1 MARSQRHI
9 VSPLALFLDISYTIA
24 VQPIVCKGE
33 HQMKST
39 IGIRPYSLILTF
51 ILALMITTP
60 ASAQGPVTGDTIP
73 AGTQVDHD
81 VILVG
86 QNVTIDGTVNGN
98 AFILG
103 NQVTINGTVDGSIVM
118 IGQNAGIGGTVSGTV
133 YAAAMTLALDP
144 QSLIQ
149 RDLYVVTISLTS
161 GDQSVIGRDLYAI
174 GLDSGLNGSVGRN
187 LHTVIGPIQLYN
199 GLMTL
204 LGYDNLTIKLH
215 FENPQPANGS
225 NGSRI
230 STPHLA
236 RLRNLESATTSFDW
250 GKWAVNL
257 LRNWLVLLVFSFLLF
272 WITRKQLERS
282 AQTMLGQVW
291 RSLGAG
297 MIALVISFSLIGVA
311 LLLSVI
317 IFAVGLG
324 LNYLGLWQISL
335 AFWGA
340 AYSCLAFSLVILW
353 FFLSYAT
360 RIIAI
365 FAVSN
370 LLFQK
375 IFHRQETWMKMIS
388 LLAGTLIFSLL
399 RAIPYIGWIIN
410 LLATVVGLG
419 AIWIIWREATGKQ
432 LPVDAVIVENKTIKS
447 RSKK

>member
-1 MARSQRHI
+1 
-9 VSPLALFLDISYTIA
+9 
-24 VQPIVCKGE
+24 
-33 HQMKST
+33 
-39 IGIRPYSLILTF
+39 
-51 ILALMITTP
+51 
-60 ASAQGPVTGDTIP
+60 
-73 AGTQVDHD
+73 
-81 VILVG
+81 
-86 QNVTIDGTVNGN
+86 
-98 AFILG
+98 
-103 NQVTINGTVDGSIVM
+103 
-118 IGQNAGIGGTVSGTV
+118 
-133 YAAAMTLALDP
+133 MTLAMDP
-144 QSLIQ
+144 QSVIQ

-161 GDQSVIGRDLYAI
+161 GDQSIIGRDLYAI

-215 FENPQPANGS
+215 FENPQPASGS
-225 NGSRI
+225 SGSRI
-230 STPHLA
+230 STLHLA
-236 RLRNLESATTSFDW
+236 RLRNLESAPTSFDW
-250 GKWAVNL
+250 GKWALTL
-257 LRNWLVLLVFSFLLF
+257 LRNWLVLLAFSFLLL
-272 WITRKQLERS
+272 WLTRKPLERS

-291 RSLGAG
+291 RSLGVG
-297 MIALVISFSLIGVA
+297 MIALVISFALIGVA

-335 AFWGA
+335 AFWGS

-365 FAVSN
+365 FTISN

-375 IFHRQETWMKMIS
+375 IFHREETWLKLIA

-419 AIWIIWREATGKQ
+419 AIWITWREATRK
-432 LPVDAVIVENKTIKS
+432 PVPVESTIAEKRVTKS

>member
-1 MARSQRHI
+1 
-9 VSPLALFLDISYTIA
+9 
-24 VQPIVCKGE
+24 
-33 HQMKST
+33 MKST
-39 IGIRPYSLILTF
+39 IAIKPYSLILTL

-60 ASAQGPVTGDTIP
+60 VNAQGPVTGDSIP

-103 NQVTINGTVDGSIVM
+103 NQVVVNGTVDGSIIL
-118 IGQNAGIGGTVSGTV
+118 IGQNAGIGGEVSGAV

-144 QSLIQ
+144 QAVIQ

-215 FENPQPANGS
+215 FEIPQPAS
-225 NGSRI
+225 SPSGSRI
-230 STPHLA
+230 STPHMA
-236 RLRNLESATTSFDW
+236 RLRSLEAAPTSFDW
-250 GKWAVNL
+250 GKWALTL
-257 LRNWLVLLVFSFLLF
+257 LRNWLVLLAFSYLLL
-272 WITRKQLERS
+272 WLTRKPLERS
-282 AQTMLGQVW
+282 AQTIIGKYW
-291 RSLGAG
+291 RSLGLG
-297 MIALVISFSLIGVA
+297 LIALVISFALIGVA

-324 LNYLGLWQISL
+324 LNYIGLWQISL

-353 FFLSYAT
+353 FILSYAT
-360 RIIAI
+360 RITAI
-365 FAVSN
+365 FTVSQ
-370 LLFQK
+370 LFFQK
-375 IFHRQETWMKMIS
+375 LFHREETWMKLLA

-399 RAIPYIGWIIN
+399 RAIPYVGWILN
-410 LLATVVGLG
+410 LVASVIGLG
-419 AIWIIWREATGKQ
+419 AIWITWREAARKPA
-432 LPVDAVIVENKTIKS
+432 PVETVIAEKRAIKL

>member
-1 MARSQRHI
+1 
-9 VSPLALFLDISYTIA
+9 
-24 VQPIVCKGE
+24 
-33 HQMKST
+33 MKST
-39 IGIRPYSLILTF
+39 IAIKPYYLILTF

-60 ASAQGPVTGDTIP
+60 ANAQGPITGDTIP
-73 AGTQVDHD
+73 VGTQVDHD

-103 NQVTINGTVDGSIVM
+103 NQVTVNGTVDGSIIL
-118 IGQNAGIGGTVSGTV
+118 IGQNAGIGGTVSGAV

-144 QSLIQ
+144 QAIIQ

-215 FENPQPANGS
+215 FENPQPASGS
-225 NGSRI
+225 SGSRI

-236 RLRNLESATTSFDW
+236 RLRSLETASTSFDW
-250 GKWAVNL
+250 GKWALTL
-257 LRNWLVLLVFSFLLF
+257 LRNWLVLLAFSFLLL
-272 WITRKQLERS
+272 WLTRKPLEQS

-291 RSLGAG
+291 RSLGVG

-360 RIIAI
+360 RITAI
-365 FAVSN
+365 FTLSN
-370 LLFQK
+370 LIFQK
-375 IFHRQETWMKMIS
+375 LFHREETWMKLIA

-410 LLATVVGLG
+410 LVATVVGLG
-419 AIWIIWREATGKQ
+419 ALWIAWRKATRKPA
-432 LPVDAVIVENKTIKS
+432 PVETMVTEIRAIKS